1 MCHATSSG
9 CESMAFKQVRNRTS
23 LFRPWAFGD
32 SHSLKL
38 EKEISSSPTSIL
50 SVSSLPKSEHSEE
63 PEKVITNEDDL
74 SCLKDFPSSTLQ
86 ESNLNN
92 YTIPSAFK
100 STGVL
105 PRTLPMPVSL
115 TEHLTELTP
124 PTFTVAAAA
133 TLHPQM
139 LNFVHD
145 KHRIPNI
152 SSSEGMLISSVIDSK
167 AATTASSLWGD
178 LVPEM
183 AFSVS
188 PHISQLLEQPNSKLR
203 AKKQR
208 PKRFQCPHCQVS
220 FSNNGQLKGHIR
232 IHTGERPFVCDHAN
246 CGKSFTRNEELTR
259 HLRIHTGC
267 RPHQCVFCAKRF
279 GRKDHL
285 KKHIKTHQRTNM
297 VRMPIGAFQGLSYFV
312 GDYIPWF

>member
-1 MCHATSSG
+1 
-9 CESMAFKQVRNRTS
+9 MAFKQVRNRS
-23 LFRPWAFGD
+23 SIFRPWAFGD

-38 EKEISSSPTSIL
+38 EKDLSSSPTTVVP
-50 SVSSLPKSEHSEE
+50 VSSLPKSEHSEE
-63 PEKVITNEDDL
+63 PKRVITDEDDL
-74 SCLKDFPSSTLQ
+74 SCLKVFPSSTFQ
-86 ESNLNN
+86 QPSSNS
-92 YTIPSAFK
+92 YTIPSAFR

-105 PRTLPMPVSL
+105 PRTLPVPVSL

-124 PTFTVAAAA
+124 PTFTVAAAVS
-133 TLHPQM
+133 PQM
-139 LNFVHD
+139 LNLVHD
-145 KHRIPNI
+145 KHRIADM
-152 SSSEGMLISSVIDSK
+152 SSSEGMLIPSVVDSK
-167 AATTASSLWGD
+167 TATAASCLWTD

-183 AFSVS
+183 PFPVT
-188 PHISQLLEQPNSKLR
+188 PHISQLLEQPSSKMR

-267 RPHQCVFCAKRF
+267 RPHQCVFCSKRF

-312 GDYIPWF
+312 GDCIPWF